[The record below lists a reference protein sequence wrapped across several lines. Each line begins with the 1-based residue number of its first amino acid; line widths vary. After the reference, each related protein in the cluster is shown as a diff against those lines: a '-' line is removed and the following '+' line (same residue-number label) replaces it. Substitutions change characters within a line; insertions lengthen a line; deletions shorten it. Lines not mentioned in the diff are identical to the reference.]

1 MWMKFWVWVSLNN
14 GALAFFLA
22 FVTAACAL
30 YHYISIKR
38 AEERAR
44 RFSDFHQLIQDM
56 NGDASGGGPYIDRQ
70 MAIIYELRNFQE
82 YYPVTTR
89 ILVRARQRWAIKNYG
104 NGGLYD
110 GIIKETDKTLSL
122 IARKQGCK
130 YYLSIE
136 EEDR

>member
-1 MWMKFWVWVSLNN
+1 MWIKFWEWIGNNN

-22 FVTAACAL
+22 FVTAASAL

-56 NGDASGGGPYIDRQ
+56 NADSSGGGPYIDRQ
-70 MAIIYELRNFQE
+70 MAIIYELRNFPE
-82 YYPVTTR
+82 YFPVTAR
-89 ILVRARQRWAIKNYG
+89 ILERTRRRWIYKNFG
-104 NGGLYD
+104 NGGLFD
-110 GIIKETDKTLSL
+110 GIIKESEKTLSL